1 MTTSCSKKKKKKKR
15 TGLWS
20 ASRFETFFCVGPD
33 ADHSKY
39 KWWLKLFK
47 NMQTFEVA
55 VDKVVKGE
63 GLCLSR
69 KASTDLTFLTE
80 SGEQVVY
87 VVSAS
92 CRHIKSRARL
102 KRWGR

>member
-1 MTTSCSKKKKKKKR
+1 
-15 TGLWS
+15 
-20 ASRFETFFCVGPD
+20 
-33 ADHSKY
+33 
-39 KWWLKLFK
+39 
-47 NMQTFEVA
+47 MQTFEVA

-63 GLCLSR
+63 RLGLSR